1 MTASKTRIR
10 VRHKASQL
18 LLADGP
24 LGWGITPFECNIS
37 PRSTLRS
44 TDSCSVTNIR
54 PSPPSPF
61 AETVEK
67 LFVTIAVNMQGKELC
82 VVQFAKMR
90 FSMRR

>member
-1 MTASKTRIR
+1 MTTSKTRIR

-18 LLADGP
+18 PFTDGP
-24 LGWGITPFECNIS
+24 LGSRITPFEGNLS

-44 TDSCSVTNIR
+44 TNSCSVTNIR

-67 LFVTIAVNMQGKELC
+67 LFVSIAVNMQGKELR

-90 FSMRR
+90 SSMRR